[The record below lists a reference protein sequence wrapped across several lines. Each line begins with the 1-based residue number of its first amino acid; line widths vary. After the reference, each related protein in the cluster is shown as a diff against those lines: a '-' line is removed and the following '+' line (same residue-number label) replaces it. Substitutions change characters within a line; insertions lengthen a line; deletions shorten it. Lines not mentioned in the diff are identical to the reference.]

1 MKSCTLGF
9 GVFYKNVTIL
19 KPDSFK
25 LDSILKLGELG
36 EISFGMLEL
45 GELGEMSFQML
56 ELGKLDEVSFRMLE
70 MGELGKVSFVIMMMI
85 WKS

>member
-1 MKSCTLGF
+1 MKSCTSALEF
-9 GVFYKNVTIL
+9 STKNVTIL

-56 ELGKLDEVSFRMLE
+56 ELGKL
-70 MGELGKVSFVIMMMI
+70 GKVSFVIMKMI